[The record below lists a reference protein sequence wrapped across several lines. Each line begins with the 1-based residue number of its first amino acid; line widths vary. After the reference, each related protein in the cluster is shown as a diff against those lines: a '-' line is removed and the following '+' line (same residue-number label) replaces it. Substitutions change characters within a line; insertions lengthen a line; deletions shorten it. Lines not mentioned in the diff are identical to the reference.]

1 MSDAGIA
8 TRGRVPKVH
17 DTCGEPMSGTGI
29 ATPDYAQSSACAP
42 GSMETRAQALR
53 KPVIPAKAGI
63 HFD

>member
-1 MSDAGIA
+1 MSD
-8 TRGRVPKVH
+8 
-17 DTCGEPMSGTGI
+17 TGI

-63 HFD
+63 HFNPQSLDSRPRFREDMLAQE